1 MIGVLAVDKPTRL
14 TSHDVVSSVRRA
26 IGGER
31 VGHTGT
37 LDPLATGLLL
47 LCIGRATKWASLLEC
62 QTKEYLAEV
71 LLGVSTTTG
80 DADGEVLETCDSP
93 LPAAEEVVRACRGF
107 EGEIEQVPPMYSAL
121 KVGGKRLYSLARQGI
136 TIPRTPRRVT
146 ISRMEVVSYDAPCIR
161 LRVACSKGTYIRVL
175 AADLGTALGSAA
187 HLGALRRTRIGE
199 ISVDDALLLDDI
211 LRLVAEDG
219 IADRLLGADD
229 LQNRGIGGLRV
240 VA

>member
-1 MIGVLAVDKPTRL
+1 MNGVLAVDKPARL
-14 TSHDVVSSVRRA
+14 TSHDVVASVRRA

-62 QTKEYLAEV
+62 QTKEYLADV

-80 DADGEVLETCDSP
+80 DSEGEVVETCDSP
-93 LPAAEEVVRACRGF
+93 LPGAEEVARACSGF
-107 EGEIEQVPPMYSAL
+107 EGEIEQMPPMYSAL

-136 TIPRTPRRVT
+136 TIPRTSRRVT
-146 ISRMEVVSYDAPCIR
+146 ISRMEVVSYNPPCIR
-161 LRVACSKGTYIRVL
+161 LRVICSKGTYIRVL
-175 AADLGTALGSAA
+175 AEDLGTALGSAA
-187 HLGALRRTRIGE
+187 HIGALRRTRIGD
-199 ISVDDALLLDDI
+199 ISVDDALSLDDV
-211 LRLVAEDG
+211 LRLAAEGG
-219 IADRLLGADD
+219 IPDRLLGAVD
-229 LQNRGIGGLRV
+229 LQDRGIGGLRV